1 MADKKEG
8 GLMFGKQNYKW
19 MAIGAGVIVLSLLL
33 MAGGKSADPNVFNY
47 NEVYSTRRITIAP
60 ILLVLGLLIEMYAIM
75 LKPKSGAK

>member
-33 MAGGKSADPNVFNY
+33 MAGGKNADPNVFNY

-60 ILLVLGLLIEMYAIM
+60 VLLVLGLLIEMYAIM
-75 LKPKSGAK
+75 LKPKSGTK